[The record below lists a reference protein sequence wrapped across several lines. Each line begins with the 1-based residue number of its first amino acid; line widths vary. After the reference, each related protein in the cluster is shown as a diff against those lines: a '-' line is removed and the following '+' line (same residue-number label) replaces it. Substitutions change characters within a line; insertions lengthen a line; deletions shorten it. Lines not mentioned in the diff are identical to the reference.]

1 MRIEEIRK
9 GNIVLFKG
17 FPFEVKGFFSREGKD
32 GEEVSFIMVRSVR
45 GSWEEKCRIH
55 ETEGMDISEAFLK
68 ANGFVVPNKAMPEVW
83 ARPLGGYRYLRYHA
97 GVKSL
102 DFETTNCIQRVPWA
116 VRKVHQMQN
125 ACTDYGLEI
134 GFGV

>member
-17 FPFEVKGFFSREGKD
+17 FPFEIKDFFSREGKD

-55 ETEGMDISEAFLK
+55 ETEGMA
-68 ANGFVVPNKAMPEVW
+68 AATGTCA
-83 ARPLGGYRYLRYHA
+83 
-97 GVKSL
+97 
-102 DFETTNCIQRVPWA
+102 T
-116 VRKVHQMQN
+116 MQ
-125 ACTDYGLEI
+125 G
-134 GFGV
+134 